1 MQQEKAG
8 RAAAREKRRAIQFEA
23 ALACRNMKNTG
34 GLNASR
40 ALCRSLFPRIS
51 CAAIPPPLHAPVER
65 IRGESLSQ
73 PRLNKG
79 RNGAQKQ
86 KNAIIDGI
94 LTVGG
99 YIRSFVWWNS
109 PAHSKP
115 FFAITTAIISLI
127 TAAAAIVPWMI
138 FAQSGAASDKT
149 DTAMPVNTRETPE

>member
-1 MQQEKAG
+1 MQKEKAG

-40 ALCRSLFPRIS
+40 ALCRSCSQGFS
-51 CAAIPPPLHAPVER
+51 AP
-65 IRGESLSQ
+65 Q
-73 PRLNKG
+73 FNKG

-86 KNAIIDGI
+86 KAIIDGI